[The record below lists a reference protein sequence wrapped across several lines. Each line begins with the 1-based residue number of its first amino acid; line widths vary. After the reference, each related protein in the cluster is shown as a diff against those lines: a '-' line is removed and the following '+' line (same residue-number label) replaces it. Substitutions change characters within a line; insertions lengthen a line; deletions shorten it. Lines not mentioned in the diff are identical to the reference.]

1 MPVEQ
6 IANNSVTER
15 IVSIPEDILQ
25 ELKYLAQ
32 LMGVPLSVAL
42 RHAIATDSYIQ
53 GELKENSKFLI
64 KKQGGSMKEISWT
77 SAKDVEKILQ
87 SLPS

>member
-1 MPVEQ
+1 MPIEQ
-6 IANNSVTER
+6 TVNNTVTER
-15 IVSIPEDILQ
+15 VVSIPEDILR
-25 ELKYLAQ
+25 ELKYLSEI
-32 LMGVPLSVAL
+32 MGVPLSVAL

-64 KKQGGSMKEISWT
+64 KKQGRSMKEISWT
-77 SAKDVEKILQ
+77 AAKDVEKLLQ

>member
-1 MPVEQ
+1 MSVEQ
-6 IANNSVTER
+6 IVNNSIPQRSV
-15 IVSIPEDILQ
+15 IIPEDILQ

-53 GELKENSKFLI
+53 SELKENSKFLI
-64 KKQGGSMKEISWT
+64 KKQGGSMQEISWT
-77 SAKDVEKILQ
+77 AAKDVEKILQ